1 MATNYNP
8 SIVKSGLVLCLDP
21 ANPRSYPGSG
31 TTITDISNSGNNG
44 TFSGGGPAYSA
55 SNNGTLV
62 FDGSNDM
69 ISVTT
74 STGFGN
80 ASLSPNQSMSF
91 WYKHDDNTAYDFLCG
106 FRNDSNYDFYTLI
119 VDQGA
124 GDFLE
129 VRTRTAAGGGAADT
143 NVNWPTSYNN
153 VWKHISVTVSGSL
166 IIAYLDGI
174 QANSSNSLSGN
185 YGASSGN
192 FQVGM
197 YAGSAF
203 PMKGSMGQILFYNRA
218 ITAAEVKQNFNATKG
233 RYGL

>member
-1 MATNYNP
+1 MSLSHSPQIARN
-8 SIVKSGLVLCLDP
+8 GLILCLDA

-44 TFSGGGPAYSA
+44 TFSGDGPSYSA

-62 FDGSNDM
+62 FDGSNDT
-69 ISVTT
+69 ITVTT
-74 STGFGN
+74 SNGFGN
-80 ASLSPNQSMSF
+80 SSLPPNQSMSF
-91 WYKHDDNTAYDFLCG
+91 WYKHDDNNQYDFLCG

-119 VDQGA
+119 VDQAG

-129 VRTRTAAGGGAADT
+129 VRTRTTAGAADT
-143 NVNWPTSYNN
+143 NIAWIAAYNN
-153 VWKHISVTVSGSL
+153 VWKHISVTVSGSSV
-166 IIAYLDGI
+166 IAYLDGI

-185 YGASSGN
+185 YAASSGN
-192 FQVGM
+192 FLVGSRP
-197 YAGSAF
+197 GPSF

-218 ITAAEVKQNFNATKG
+218 ITAAEVRQNFNATKG